1 MNAAAKRVNTMHAF
15 IWADKDGV
23 YSWYFEYTGD
33 YKRLPEQLSVDNL
46 SQTEDMTVA
55 SRKRLFHLINSKT
68 VSCGFN
74 QHTSDL

>member
-33 YKRLPEQLSVDNL
+33 YKRLQEQSIIGGQFVTDRRYGCCL
-46 SQTEDMTVA
+46 
-55 SRKRLFHLINSKT
+55 KKKT
-68 VSCGFN
+68 ISFN
-74 QHTSDL
+74 K